1 MSSESMAATN
11 RTGARVGWLYALVP
25 IGLLALTLGVIV
37 TTGAGLRDNGAPPI
51 EALAIQRVT
60 LPEPGLIEL
69 SVINDG
75 PDPVT
80 IAQVMVDD
88 AYWSYTQEPAGEIG
102 RRGRATFT
110 IPYPWVEGETTAI
123 TLLSSTGVAFG
134 ADIPVAIE
142 SPHLDRQSVL
152 RYGLIGVYVG
162 IIPVTLGLLWYPI
175 LRRLG
180 RKWMNF
186 ILALTVGLL
195 LFLVIDMFQ
204 EAQEVAAD
212 APVTFDAPVLVPLLA
227 VLTAGLLVT
236 FSRWLRTRGDRLR
249 TQSDGSLMLAYQI
262 ALGIG
267 LHNLGEGLAIGSA
280 FSIGE
285 AALGVFLIVGFTLHN
300 VTEGI
305 GVAAPLVE
313 NRPPLR
319 HFVALALLAG
329 GPAVLGTWIGA
340 FTFSSFWTA
349 IFLAIGVG
357 AIVQV
362 IYEVGRLVWRS
373 QAKAGEPGLTWTT
386 FGGLAAGIAVMYVTA
401 LIVA

>member
-1 MSSESMAATN
+1 MSSESISAAN
-11 RTGARVGWLYALVP
+11 RRSFSSSWLYAIVP
-25 IGLLALTLGVIV
+25 VGLLVLTLAAIV
-37 TTGAGLRDNGAPPI
+37 VTGAGLRDNGAPPI
-51 EALAIQRVT
+51 EALNVQRVS
-60 LPEPGLIEL
+60 LPGANEIEL
-69 SVINDG
+69 SIINDG

-80 IAQVMVDD
+80 IAQVIVDD
-88 AYWSYTQEPAGEIG
+88 AYWDFTQEPAGTLG
-102 RRGRATFT
+102 RRDRAT
-110 IPYPWVEGETTAI
+110 ISLPYPWVEGEPLGI
-123 TLLSSTGVAFG
+123 TLVSSTGVTFDAEV
-134 ADIPVAIE
+134 PVAIE
-142 SPHLDRQSVL
+142 SPKLTRETVT

-162 IIPVTLGLLWYPI
+162 VIPVALGLLWYPL
-175 LRRLG
+175 LRRLS
-180 RKWMNF
+180 RRWMNF
-186 ILALTVGLL
+186 VLALTVGLL

-204 EAQEVAAD
+204 EAQELALE
-212 APVTFDAPVLVPLLA
+212 APVTFDASVLVPLAA
-227 VLTAGLLVT
+227 VLAAGFLITL
-236 FSRWLRTRGDRLR
+236 SRWLGRRGERLQR
-249 TQSDGSLMLAYQI
+249 SDASLTLAYQI

-313 NRPPLR
+313 RRPPLR

-329 GPAVLGTWIGA
+329 GPAVIGTWIGA
-340 FTFSSFWTA
+340 FTFSPFWTA
-349 IFLAIGVG
+349 VFLAIGVG

-373 QAKAGEPGLTWTT
+373 QQKAGEPGLSWVT
-386 FGGLAAGIAVMYVTA
+386 FGGLTAGIVVMYATA

>member
-1 MSSESMAATN
+1 MSSEPAAVSN
-11 RTGARVGWLYALVP
+11 PAARRVPWLYAIVP
-25 IGLLALTLGVIV
+25 IGLLVLTLAVIV
-37 TTGAGLRDNGAPPI
+37 GTGAGLRDNGAPPI
-51 EALAIQRVT
+51 ETLAVQRVW
-60 LPEPGLIEL
+60 LPAPDEIRM

-75 PDPVT
+75 PDSIT

-88 AYWSYTQEPAGEIG
+88 AYWPFTSDDDLTLG
-102 RRGRATFT
+102 RRERATLS
-110 IPYPWVEGETTAI
+110 IPYPWIEGETHAI
-123 TLLSSTGVAFG
+123 TILSSTGVAF
-134 ADIPVAIE
+134 AAEIPVAIE
-142 SPHLDRQSVL
+142 SPHLTWSTVL

-162 IIPVTLGLLWYPI
+162 VIPVALGLLWYP
-175 LRRLG
+175 LMRNLG
-180 RKWMNF
+180 RSKLNF

-195 LFLVIDMFQ
+195 LFLVVDMFQ
-204 EAQEVAAD
+204 EAQEVALD
-212 APVTFDAPVLVPLLA
+212 APASFDTSVLVPLLA
-227 VLTAGLLVT
+227 VLAAGLLITV
-236 FSRWLRTRGDRLR
+236 SRWLDQRRKRLQQR
-249 TQSDGSLMLAYQI
+249 SNPSLMLAYQI

-319 HFVALALLAG
+319 HFAGLALLAG

-340 FTFSSFWTA
+340 FTFSPFWTA
-349 IFLAIGVG
+349 VFLAVGVG

-362 IYEVGRLVWRS
+362 IYEVGRIVWRS
-373 QAKAGEPGLTWTT
+373 QQRAGEPGLSWVT
-386 FGGLAAGIAVMYVTA
+386 FGGLAAGIAVMYATA

>member
-1 MSSESMAATN
+1 MSSGTVAAP
-11 RTGARVGWLYALVP
+11 GSSSRVGWLYAVVP
-25 IGLLALTLGVIV
+25 IGLLVLTLAAIVI
-37 TTGAGLRDNGAPPI
+37 TGAGLRDNGAPPI
-51 EALAIQRVT
+51 ETLAIQRVT
-60 LPEPGLIEL
+60 LPAPNEMTL
-69 SVINDG
+69 SVLNDG
-75 PDPVT
+75 PDSIT

-88 AYWSYTQEPAGEIG
+88 AYWEFTQEPAGKIE
-102 RRGRATFT
+102 RRERATFS
-110 IPYPWVEGETTAI
+110 IPYPWVEGEAHAI
-123 TLLSSTGVAFG
+123 ALVSSTGVIFP
-134 ADIPVAIE
+134 ADVPVAIE
-142 SPHLDRQSVL
+142 TPRLDRQNIV

-162 IIPVTLGLLWYPI
+162 VVPVALGLLWYPL

-180 RKWMNF
+180 RAKMNF

-195 LFLVIDMFQ
+195 LFLVVDMFQ

-212 APVTFDAPVLVPLLA
+212 APVSFDAPVLVPLLA
-227 VLTAGLLVT
+227 VLAAGLLIT
-236 FSRWLRTRGDRLR
+236 ISRWLSRRGERYRD
-249 TQSDGSLMLAYQI
+249 QSRGGLMLAYQI

-313 NRPPLR
+313 HRPSLW
-319 HFVALALLAG
+319 HFGGLALLAG
-329 GPAVLGTWIGA
+329 GPAVIGTWIGA
-340 FTFSSFWTA
+340 FTFSPFWTA
-349 IFLAIGVG
+349 VFLAVGVG

-362 IYEVGRLVWRS
+362 IYEVGRMVWRS
-373 QAKAGEPGLTWTT
+373 QQRAGEPGLTWTT
-386 FGGLAAGIAVMYVTA
+386 YGGLATGIALMYATA